1 MTEKNR
7 LLNLRLGIL
16 GGGQLGKMLC
26 QAASNW
32 DIETVVL
39 DPLEDCPASGISS
52 KNIKGNFRDYDD
64 VAGMAGKADIVTIEI
79 EHVSTEGLK
88 YLREQGIETRPSS
101 EILEKIKDKGLQ
113 KNFYKDNGLPTSE
126 FIICKSRDEIIE
138 LVGKGDI
145 KLPFVQKLCREGYDG
160 RGVYIVR
167 EEGQLDNLLDGE
179 SVVEDLVDIKKEL
192 SVIVAQ
198 NGNNEVRC
206 FPPVEMVFNYDANLV
221 DYLISPADIDPELSG
236 KAEELAENIIKKFG
250 LYGIL
255 AVEMFLDKN
264 GNLLINEVAPRP
276 HNSGHQ
282 TIESCDTSQYEQHL
296 RALFDLPLGN
306 PEIKSPSVM
315 LNLLGEP
322 GHEGEAVYQGLEEC
336 MKIDGV
342 NIHIYGKKITKPFR
356 KMGHITIVDSNI
368 DNALEKAD
376 MIKKILKVVT

>member
-1 MTEKNR
+1 MSEKNR
-7 LLNLRLGIL
+7 LKLRLGIL

-26 QAASNW
+26 QAAGNW

-39 DPLEDCPASGISS
+39 DPLLDCPASTVCSE
-52 KNIKGNFRDYDD
+52 NIEGNFREYDD

-79 EHVSTEGLK
+79 EHVSAGGLK
-88 YLREQGIETRPSS
+88 YLKEQGIETRPSA

-113 KNFYKDNGLPTSE
+113 KKFYKENGFPTSE
-126 FIICKSRDEIIE
+126 FRICNSRKEIAD
-138 LVGKGDI
+138 LVVKGEI
-145 KLPFVQKLCREGYDG
+145 KFPFVQKLCREGYDG

-167 EEGQLDNLLDGE
+167 KEGQLGNLLDGE

-198 NGNNEVRC
+198 NANNEVRC
-206 FPPVEMVFNYDANLV
+206 FKPVEMVFNYDANLV
-221 DYLISPADIDPELSG
+221 DYLISPANIDPAIASM
-236 KAEELAENIIKKFG
+236 AEELAENIIKKFG

-264 GNLLINEVAPRP
+264 DKLLINEVAPRP

-296 RALFDLPLGN
+296 RALYDLPLGN
-306 PEIKSPSVM
+306 TEIKSPSVM

-322 GHEGEAVYQGLEEC
+322 GHEGEAVYEGFEEC
-336 MKIDGV
+336 MKIEGV

-368 DNALEKAD
+368 DKALEKAD

>member
-88 YLREQGIETRPSS
+88 YLREQGIETRPSA

>member
-7 LLNLRLGIL
+7 FLNLRLGIL

-39 DPLEDCPASGISS
+39 DPLEDCPASSLCS
-52 KNIKGNFRDYDD
+52 KYIKGNFRVFED
-64 VAGMAGKADIVTIEI
+64 VAGIAGEADIVTIEI
-79 EHVSTEGLK
+79 EHVSTEGLR
-88 YLREQGIETRPSS
+88 YLREQGIETRPSA
-101 EILEKIKDKGLQ
+101 EILEKIKDKGHQ
-113 KNFYKDNGLPTSE
+113 KNFYKDNNLPTSE
-126 FIICKSRDEIIE
+126 FIICSSGDEIKE
-138 LVGKGDI
+138 LISKGDI
-145 KLPFVQKLCREGYDG
+145 KLPFVQKLCRDGYDG

-167 EEGQLDNLLDGE
+167 ENNQLDNLLEGE
-179 SVVEDLVDIKKEL
+179 SIVEELVEIKKEL

-198 NGNNEVRC
+198 NGLNEVRC
-206 FPPVEMVFNYDANLV
+206 FKPVEMVFNYDANLV
-221 DYLISPADIDPELSG
+221 DYLVSPAVIDQSISDA
-236 KAEELAENIIKKFG
+236 AEELAVNIIKKFG

-255 AVEMFLDKN
+255 AVEMFIDKN
-264 GNLLINEVAPRP
+264 DNLLINEVAPRP

-306 PEIKSPSVM
+306 TEIKSPSVM
-315 LNLLGEP
+315 LNILGEP
-322 GHEGEAVYQGLEEC
+322 GYEGEAVYQGLEEC

-356 KMGHITIVDSNI
+356 KMGHITIVDNNI
-368 DNALEKAD
+368 DKALEKAEF
-376 MIKKILKVVT
+376 IKEKLKVVA

>member
-88 YLREQGIETRPSS
+88 YLREQGIETRPSA
-101 EILEKIKDKGLQ
+101 EILEQIKDKGLQ

-126 FIICKSRDEIIE
+126 FIICKSRDEIID
-138 LVGKGDI
+138 LVGKGDL

-206 FPPVEMVFNYDANLV
+206 FQPVEMVFNYDANLV

-264 GNLLINEVAPRP
+264 GSLLINEVAPRP

>member
-88 YLREQGIETRPSS
+88 YLREQGIETRPSA

-126 FIICKSRDEIIE
+126 FIICKSRDEIID
-138 LVGKGDI
+138 LVGKGDL

>member
-7 LLNLRLGIL
+7 LLKLRLGIL

-26 QAASNW
+26 QAASKW

-39 DPLEDCPASGISS
+39 DPLEDCPTSS
-52 KNIKGNFRDYDD
+52 LCTNSIQGNFRDFDD
-64 VAGMAGKADIVTIEI
+64 VAGIAGKADIVTIEI

-88 YLREQGIETRPSS
+88 YLKEQGIETRPSA

-113 KNFYKDNGLPTSE
+113 KQFYRDNNLPTSN
-126 FIICKSRDEIIE
+126 FIICQSGNEIKE
-138 LVGKGDI
+138 LVVKGDL
-145 KLPFVQKLCREGYDG
+145 KLPFVQKLCRDGYDG
-160 RGVYIVR
+160 RGVLVVR
-167 EEGQLDNLLDGE
+167 NKEQLEDLLEGE
-179 SVVEDLVDIKKEL
+179 SVVEKLVEIKKEL

-198 NGNNEVRC
+198 NGLNEIRC
-206 FPPVEMVFNYDANLV
+206 FKPVEMVFNYEANLV
-221 DYLISPADIDPELSG
+221 DYLISPADIDQDTSDR
-236 KAEELAENIIKKFG
+236 AEELAVDIIKKFG

-264 GNLLINEVAPRP
+264 NNLLINEVAPRP

-282 TIESCDTSQYEQHL
+282 TIESCNTSQYEQHL

-315 LNLLGEP
+315 LNILGEP
-322 GHEGEAVYQGLEEC
+322 GYEGEAVYQGLEDC

-342 NIHIYGKKITKPFR
+342 NVHIYGKKITKPFR

-368 DNALEKAD
+368 DIALEKARV
-376 MIKKILKVVT
+376 IKENLKVIT